1 MASSFAVKFER
12 LLEQY
17 RKPDGGKWSTRE
29 LEEATG
35 GFAGSSYVANLRA
48 GRIRRPGY
56 DKLKALSGAMGFPVS
71 LWYEEPGEW
80 PRLSE
85 KDQRMRGPS
94 LAQRLEMLMDISR
107 NELTGEPFTEEE
119 VVRLS
124 FGTLTLEELRQVR
137 SGELTN
143 PTMSQ
148 LYALSDVFGVDVY
161 YWTASGERLPDL
173 SSENMEA
180 IRDEKTRLI
189 LNKMHGRSEGEK
201 DMILAVI
208 QQLER
213 LHDNSG
219 RASEP

>member
-17 RKPDGGKWSTRE
+17 RKPDGERWSARE

-35 GFAGSSYVANLRA
+35 GFAGASYIANLRA

-56 DKLKALSGAMGFPVS
+56 DKLKAVSQAMGFPVS
-71 LWYEEPGEW
+71 LWYEEPGNW
-80 PRLSE
+80 QRLSE
-85 KDQRMRGPS
+85 KDQKRRGPS
-94 LAQRLEMLMDISR
+94 LAQRLEMLLDISR
-107 NELTGEPFTEEE
+107 NELTGEPFSEEE

-124 FGTLTLEELRQVR
+124 FGILSLEDLRQMR
-137 SGELTN
+137 NGELTN

-161 YWTASGERLPDL
+161 YWTASGEKLPDL

-180 IRDEKTRLI
+180 IRDEKNRLI

-213 LHDNSG
+213 LHDSG
-219 RASEP
+219 GASEP